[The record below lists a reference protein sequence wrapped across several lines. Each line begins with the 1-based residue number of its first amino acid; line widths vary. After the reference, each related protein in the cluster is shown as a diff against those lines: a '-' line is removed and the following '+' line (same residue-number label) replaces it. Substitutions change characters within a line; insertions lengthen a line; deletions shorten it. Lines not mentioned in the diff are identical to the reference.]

1 MGETVQI
8 NDEDDTETVE
18 DTEENVAGEEN
29 IAEIVEGAQAQGML
43 LM

>member
-1 MGETVQI
+1 MGEMVQI
-8 NDEDDTETVE
+8 DDEDDTETVE

-29 IAEIVEGAQAQGML
+29 IPEIVEGAQVQGML